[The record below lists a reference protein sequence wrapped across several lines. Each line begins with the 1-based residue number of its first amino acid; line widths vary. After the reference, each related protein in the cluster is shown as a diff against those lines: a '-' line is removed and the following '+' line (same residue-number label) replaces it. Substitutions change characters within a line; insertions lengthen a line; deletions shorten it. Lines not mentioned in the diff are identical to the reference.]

1 MNKYAALTPKVL
13 HILKDKGTEAAFS
26 GNYLE
31 AGTAGTYLC
40 RGCGLALFRG
50 DSQFTSTCGWPS
62 FDDEIENAI
71 LRQQDADGRRVEIL
85 CNRCHGHLGHVF
97 QGEDYTEKDLRHC
110 VNSLA
115 VDFVVDEAVLD
126 TEEAILAAGCFWG
139 VEALLQKLPGV
150 LFTEVGYIGGS
161 VTDPNY
167 EMVCQGDTG
176 HLEAVRVIYD
186 PQRISYQQ
194 LLKYFFEIHDPEQG
208 DGQGPDIGSQ
218 YLSAIFYFDEA
229 QQVQTKEVLQQLQQ
243 LGYHPKTQ
251 LYPVQTFWSAELYH
265 QDYYTKTG
273 KQPYC
278 HIWQKKFA

>member
-1 MNKYAALTPKVL
+1 MNKYTSLTPAVL

-31 AGTAGTYLC
+31 AGTPGTYLC
-40 RGCGLALFRG
+40 RGCGLALFRA
-50 DSQFTSTCGWPS
+50 DSQFTSACGWPS
-62 FDDEIENAI
+62 FDDEIANTI
-71 LRQQDADGRRVEIL
+71 LRQPDADGRRVEIL

-97 QGEDYTEKDLRHC
+97 QGEGYTKKDLRHC

-115 VDFVVDEAVLD
+115 VDFVADETVLD

-139 VEALLQKLPGV
+139 VEALLKKLPGV
-150 LFTEVGYIGGS
+150 LLTEVGYIGGN
-161 VTDPNY
+161 VTEPNY
-167 EMVCQGDTG
+167 EMICQGDTG

-186 PQRISYQQ
+186 PQHITYQK
-194 LLKYFFEIHDPEQG
+194 LLQYFFEIHDPEQ
-208 DGQGPDIGSQ
+208 DNGQGPDIGSQ
-218 YLSAIFYFDEA
+218 YLSAIFYFNDSQKTQA
-229 QQVQTKEVLQQLQQ
+229 MEVLQQLQQ

-251 LYPVQTFWSAELYH
+251 LCQMQTFWLAELYH

-278 HIWQKKFA
+278 HIWQKKFS